1 MALTR
6 KETTALKPEAKTT
19 SQKDPSETTVS
30 YQDQRSSRSKM
41 GPVSST
47 VEGSK

>member
-6 KETTALKPEAKTT
+6 KETTQVKDTNTSSEQKEPSKT
-19 SQKDPSETTVS
+19 SVS
-30 YQDQRSSRSKM
+30 YQEDRASTSKM